1 MFQIVDFL
9 GDFAE
14 ALPQIRFGSVFD
26 LFVAETVARFMKLEL
41 GFQLGALGI
50 QAMEVSVVHLTATGS
65 S

>member
-14 ALPQIRFGSVFD
+14 ALSQIRFGTVFY
-26 LFVAETVARFMKLEL
+26 LLVAEAVARLMQLEL

-50 QAMEVSVVHLTATGS
+50 QTMEIGVVHITATGS

>member
-9 GDFAE
+9 GDFTQ
-14 ALPQIRFGSVFD
+14 ALAQIGFGAIFD
-26 LFVAETVARFMKLEL
+26 FLVTKAVARFMQLEL

>member
-1 MFQIVDFL
+1 MLQIVDFL

-14 ALPQIRFGSVFD
+14 PLPQIRFGTIFY
-26 LFVAETVARFMKLEL
+26 LLVAEAVARLMQLEL

-50 QAMEVSVVHLTATGS
+50 ETMEIGVIHNTATGS

>member
-14 ALPQIRFGSVFD
+14 ALAQIGFGAVFY
-26 LFVAETVARFMKLEL
+26 LLVAKAVARFVKLKL
-41 GFQLGALGI
+41 GLQLGALRI
-50 QAMEVSVVHLTATGS
+50 QRMKIGVVHLTATGS

>member
-9 GDFAE
+9 GDFTQ
-14 ALPQIRFGSVFD
+14 ALAQIGFGAVFD
-26 LFVAETVARFMKLEL
+26 LLVTKAVARFMKLEL
-41 GFQLGALGI
+41 SFQLGALGI

>member
-14 ALPQIRFGSVFD
+14 ALPQIRFGSV
-26 LFVAETVARFMKLEL
+26 LHLLVAEAVARLMQLEL
-41 GFQLGALGI
+41 GFQFGTLGI
-50 QAMEVSVVHLTATGS
+50 QAMEVGVVHLTATGS